1 MERSTAGRKKEL
13 NASKKA
19 SVRLGAAVRESI
31 TYASSVSSYHML
43 AIQVVGG
50 FGANE
55 ELR

>member
-1 MERSTAGRKKEL
+1 L
-13 NASKKA
+13 A
-19 SVRLGAAVRESI
+19 SVSFGFVLVRESI